1 MKVKSFLVALLFVPP
16 FAVSAAAEGRMNE
29 NTALA
34 PACGNEDWEVPAP
47 TWSAACMTDQGP
59 SQCDEP
65 MWIYGGRGIA
75 ALVLALHHAHLD
87 GRHLHALFGQEDAHT
102 SRISA
107 GL

>member
-1 MKVKSFLVALLFVPP
+1 MKIKSFLVALLFVPP

-34 PACGNEDWEVPAP
+34 QACGNEGCEVPAP

-75 ALVLALHHAHLD
+75 AGQMSTIPQKHDNSD
-87 GRHLHALFGQEDAHT
+87 GRKYNVTRRQPHL
-102 SRISA
+102 
-107 GL
+107 

>member
-1 MKVKSFLVALLFVPP
+1 MKIKSFLVALLFVPP

-34 PACGNEDWEVPAP
+34 QACGNEGCEVPAP

-75 ALVLALHHAHLD
+75 ASQMSTIPQKHDNPD
-87 GRHLHALFGQEDAHT
+87 GRK
-102 SRISA
+102 
-107 GL
+107 